1 MEQLRQILSTVD
13 ATTTKHVSNEEK
25 IEEDDDIPFG
35 LEDNKTLSS
44 TSKTRKSD
52 ILLHAYG
59 YIKRAER
66 EKKRMLDENAFLKG
80 RVVALERL
88 VGCEDCGLLK
98 EMSRLQMS
106 GGGMMRD
113 SEAFVSART

>member
-13 ATTTKHVSNEEK
+13 ATTAKRVNDEEGEG
-25 IEEDDDIPFG
+25 EEEDDIPFG
-35 LEDNKTLSS
+35 LKDNKTLLS

-52 ILLHAYG
+52 VLLHAYG
-59 YIKRAER
+59 YVKRAER

-98 EMSRLQMS
+98 EMSRLRMS
-106 GGGMMRD
+106 GGGMT
-113 SEAFVSART
+113 SNQ